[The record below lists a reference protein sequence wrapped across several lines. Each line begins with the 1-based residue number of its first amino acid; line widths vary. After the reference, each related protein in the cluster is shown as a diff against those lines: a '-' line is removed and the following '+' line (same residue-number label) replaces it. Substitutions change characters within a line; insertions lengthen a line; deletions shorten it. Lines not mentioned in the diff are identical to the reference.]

1 MRLEGR
7 RSSGSGRL
15 RRWAVNRLP
24 WLAGAAVLG
33 ASLPLWQAWVPT
45 GIGRWLADL
54 AVHWQW
60 PYALIGVGSAALWL
74 ALRARGERGGAA
86 AKLAAALVLAA
97 LNLSWTPLPRLPR
110 AEAAAAVPIKL
121 ASFNVHLDNRAFD
134 AIADWASAEQPD
146 VLALVEVTPDMQ
158 PLLARLA
165 ARYPHTA
172 LHARADPFGLAVFS
186 RHPLQGAQ
194 LHDDGRLPPRWRA
207 TVKAPG
213 APFTLTVVHPMP
225 PISAADRAERDAL
238 FDALAQQP
246 ASTRAQVIMG
256 DFNSTP
262 WSAGLRRVGD
272 AGWARA
278 TTLQPTFALGRSLPL
293 DHILATRA
301 HWRVADAGMG
311 PWLGSDHRPVWAL
324 LHAVRA
330 DP

>member
-1 MRLEGR
+1 MRGY
-7 RSSGSGRL
+7 S
-15 RRWAVNRLP
+15 P
-24 WLAGAAVLG
+24 
-33 ASLPLWQAWVPT
+33 
-45 GIGRWLADL
+45 
-54 AVHWQW
+54 
-60 PYALIGVGSAALWL
+60 
-74 ALRARGERGGAA
+74 
-86 AKLAAALVLAA
+86 
-97 LNLSWTPLPRLPR
+97 
-110 AEAAAAVPIKL
+110 
-121 ASFNVHLDNRAFD
+121 
-134 AIADWASAEQPD
+134 DWASAEQPD

-207 TVKAPG
+207 TVKALG